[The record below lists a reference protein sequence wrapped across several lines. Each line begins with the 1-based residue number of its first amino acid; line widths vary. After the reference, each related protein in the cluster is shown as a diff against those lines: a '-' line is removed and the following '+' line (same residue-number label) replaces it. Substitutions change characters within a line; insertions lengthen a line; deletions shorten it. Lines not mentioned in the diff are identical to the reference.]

1 MLSTHLKAIVLVC
14 IPAVLLTAC
23 VGALPGDSVPMT
35 NEGVPP
41 DADPYTLVPDPGPC
55 EAAMPKYYYD
65 PATRMCKE
73 FLWGGCGGV
82 VPFETMEECTA
93 GAPAADGEA
102 QADAAGDA
110 VPEADEP
117 GESDSSAEE
126 ASATESGGSDSPAA
140 QTSSSAADDP
150 VTVTNDAAM
159 MDDSP
164 IQMSCNATAEEVEF
178 YNMSEV
184 DLDMGGYRLFNDDR
198 SHVFTFPDG
207 FTLAA
212 QAYAYVVSGPGAEAD
227 PAQNRLL
234 FTTDDVWT
242 GNFEAANLENRDGV
256 LVSQGICFEY

>member
-1 MLSTHLKAIVLVC
+1 MLSTYLKAIVLVC

-23 VGALPGDSVPMT
+23 VGAWPGDSVPMP

-93 GAPAADGEA
+93 GAPAADGDA

-117 GESDSSAEE
+117 GESDSSAGE
-126 ASATESGGSDSPAA
+126 ASATESGGSDSSEA
-140 QTSSSAADDP
+140 QASSSAADDS

-164 IQMSCNATAEEVEF
+164 IQMSCNATAEEVEL

-198 SHVFTFPDG
+198 SQVFTFPDG

-242 GNFEAANLENRDGV
+242 GNFEAANLENGDGV